1 MKKYLAILLL
11 ILTGCV
17 QDPEAPIADKLI
29 SGGNCAYVICEGLW
43 HYDNSTIERYVGD
56 SNAVIKDIY
65 GIVNAG
71 LKLGDLANGATI
83 YGDYMYV
90 VMTTPAMIEKI
101 ELKSGRS
108 VGQLC
113 IEPESDPRK
122 IAVVNENLAYVTC
135 LRTHSVRAFNPTT
148 MEKLRLNIAVGPA
161 PEGLDFC
168 GNYVFVA
175 NSGYGDFMADQPKA
189 GTVSV
194 INAASAEVL
203 RELECGTNVIEI
215 KANRNRN
222 RVYAMYYNLPSLEDS
237 LGGIV
242 EYDAETLRELRRVRL
257 SGRAMNLTQTGD
269 TLIYVNDSGAYMI
282 DLYPKVMTPVKIVS
296 NPTPSEHWYSATV
309 SPDNRLFVGNA
320 KNYMML
326 GDLMIYEFKPGGNL
340 ISKLT
345 IGINPNTI
353 LFY

>member
-11 ILTGCV
+11 ILAGCV
-17 QDPEAPIADKLI
+17 EDPEAPTADKPI
-29 SGGNCAYVICEGLW
+29 SGENCAYIICEGLW
-43 HYDNSTIERYVGD
+43 HYDNSSMGRYVGD
-56 SNAVIKDIY
+56 SNAVVNDIY
-65 GIVNAG
+65 GIMNGG

-83 YGDYMYV
+83 YGDYLYV
-90 VMTTPAMIEKI
+90 VTTTPALIEKI
-101 ELKSGRS
+101 ELKSGQI

-113 IEPESDPRK
+113 IEPESDPRN
-122 IAVVNENLAYVTC
+122 IVVVNENLAYVTC

-148 MEKLRLNIAVGPA
+148 MEKLRMNIAVGPA
-161 PEGLDFC
+161 PEGIDCC

-175 NSGYGDFMADQPKA
+175 NSGYGDFLADRPKA

-203 RELECGTNVIEI
+203 QELDCGANVIEI
-215 KANRNRN
+215 KANPRSN

-242 EYDAETLRELRRVRL
+242 EYDAKTLKELRRLRL

-269 TLIYVNDSGAYMI
+269 TLIFVNDSGAYII
-282 DLYPKVMTPVKIVS
+282 DLYAKEMTPVKIIS
-296 NPTPSEHWYSATV
+296 NPAPSEHWYSAAV

-326 GDLMIYEFKPGGNL
+326 GDLLIYEFKTGGNL

-345 IGINPNTI
+345 IGINPKKI